1 VSSTPLINS
10 SVRPNVNSLSDTDAP
25 ELLDPSIADS
35 EGNGSFS
42 KLSQHTLFVENGK
55 TYSDT
60 MTLNLYLP
68 YSLAPHDERIA
79 AAKTFFEQI
88 EHFRTHNKEH
98 IAFTKVLLEME
109 EVYRGPFNDYLERYR
124 RIMSMLE
131 YKLPDIQTSE
141 KIRVT
146 RDAVC
151 DEEFCFNFNNI
162 PALYEQIAK
171 DKFHIDTN
179 FQFHY
184 GSESPDVI
192 ISRHKRVAPLLIGL
206 GVFTLIG
213 SAIVSSVSMAY
224 SVEEI
229 KKVWKGMESM
239 QESHNS
245 LVLHVQEIL
254 NNTQNLNEM
263 IKDLNNFHQLAIQ
276 KNPAVTG
283 IKFGVKLK
291 AVEEDVIFL
300 EHLFSD
306 LQKGRLYEGFFRKN
320 MANLTLSTLM
330 QSAVAKAAETGY
342 RPIVTHEFEYLALDV
357 SHAIKNNEVVIIM
370 HIPCVREASEMTIYK
385 LLPFPY
391 PLSLNFEK
399 EYFGSNHESGLYIE
413 TEDQLIAVNN
423 DHSRY
428 KIFTQ
433 AYLQTCFHRNTLY
446 VCENNNRVLKNFD
459 NHCISALYNAN
470 VKAIH
475 NQCKFRRRPLVEHV
489 VQIGQENFL
498 IFSPISTDA
507 PVSCTNS
514 HSTYT
519 VSIESYEIKNLTLPA
534 GCFITLPES
543 DQYSAENVKLTYY
556 TMRSFHSSDLL
567 NFPANLVEDNT
578 RFHSLL
584 SKFTRQNDR
593 FVKENERLMKAV
605 ALDKNNYDMTPSS
618 FSLSSLF
625 PGIPSGVIGACV
637 GAFVI
642 FVILLLVN
650 LFKKSK
656 KYHPSEEKKSESKVL
671 VNTVVN
677 QPTQPTAPFDQPPA
691 NPYFELQNRALGM
704 HPSIDD

>member
-1 VSSTPLINS
+1 MKSVSSTPLINS

-25 ELLDPSIADS
+25 ELLDQSIADL

-42 KLSQHTLFVENGK
+42 KLSQHTLFVQTGT

-60 MTLNLYLP
+60 MTLNILLP
-68 YSLAPHDERIA
+68 YDLAPHDERIA
-79 AAKTFFEQI
+79 MAKAFFEQI
-88 EHFRTHNKEH
+88 QHFRTQNKEH

-109 EVYRGPFNDYLERYR
+109 EVFRHPFNDYMDRYR

-131 YKLPDIQTSE
+131 YKVPDIDTSA
-141 KIRVT
+141 KTRFIR
-146 RDAVC
+146 DVC
-151 DEEFCFNFNNI
+151 DEELCFNLNNMS
-162 PALYEQIAK
+162 ALFEQNAE

-184 GSESPDVI
+184 GSESPNVI
-192 ISRHKRVAPLLIGL
+192 KSRHKRFVGALVLIAGAA
-206 GVFTLIG
+206 IYA
-213 SAIVSSVSMAY
+213 AIVSTVSLVY
-224 SVEEI
+224 SAVEI
-229 KKVWKGMESM
+229 DRIWKGLASL
-239 QESHNS
+239 QESHNQ
-245 LVLHVQEIL
+245 LVLHVQEVI
-254 NNTQNLNEM
+254 NSTQHLNEM
-263 IKDLNNFHQLAIQ
+263 VRDLNNFHQLAIE

-330 QSAVAKAAETGY
+330 QSAIAKAAVTGY
-342 RPIVTHEFEYLALDV
+342 RPIVTHEIEYLALDV
-357 SHAIKNNEVVIIM
+357 SHVIKGKEIVIIM
-370 HIPCVREASEMTIYK
+370 HIPCVRVESEMTIYK

-399 EYFGSNHESGLYIE
+399 EYFGSNHETGLYIE
-413 TEDQLIAVNN
+413 TEDQLIAVNKDN
-423 DHSRY
+423 SRY
-428 KIFTQ
+428 KLFTQ
-433 AYLQTCFHRNTLY
+433 SYLQTCFHRNTLY

-459 NHCISALYNAN
+459 HHCVSALYDAN

-489 VQIGQENFL
+489 VQIGSENFL

-519 VSIESYEIKNLTLPA
+519 VSIESYEIKNLTLPP

-543 DQYSAENVKLTYY
+543 DQYSAQNVKLTYY

-578 RFHSLL
+578 RFHNML
-584 SKFTRQNDR
+584 SKFTRENDI
-593 FVKENERLMKAV
+593 FVKRNEKLRKSV
-605 ALDKNNYDMTPSS
+605 ALDINRHDMTASS
-618 FSLSSLF
+618 FSLSSLL
-625 PGIPSGVIGACV
+625 PGIPSWVIGACV
-637 GAFVI
+637 AAFVI
-642 FVILLLVN
+642 FVILLVMKLS
-650 LFKKSK
+650 KKSK
-656 KYHPSEEKKSESKVL
+656 NYHATEEKKSESKVF
-671 VNTVVN
+671 VNTVVA
-677 QPTQPTAPFDQPPA
+677 QPFDQPAA
-691 NPYFELQNRALGM
+691 NPYFPPQHLALHDSM
-704 HPSIDD
+704 